1 MGKSLVVSALLSTI
15 PGSIKGDIAAGIR
28 ARVQLRELTQAVEK
42 HEEINNSLDADR
54 ASPIGGYHGI

>member
-15 PGSIKGDIAAGIR
+15 PGSIKGDIAAGIE
-28 ARVQLRELTQAVEK
+28 ARIQLRELTQAVEK
-42 HEEINNSLDADR
+42 HEEIKNSLDADR